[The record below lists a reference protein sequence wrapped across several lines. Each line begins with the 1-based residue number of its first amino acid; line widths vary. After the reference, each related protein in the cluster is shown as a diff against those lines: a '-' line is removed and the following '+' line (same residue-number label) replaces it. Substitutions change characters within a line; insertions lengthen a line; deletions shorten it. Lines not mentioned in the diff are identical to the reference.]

1 MSSLT
6 GILGNLDKHLIK
18 RKFTTNSKWLEGLK
32 DEFRE
37 TLKNRWY
44 IIGVSSEDSISKGPM
59 HVLAKCTKDRTG
71 KG

>member
-6 GILGNLDKHLIK
+6 GILGNLDKHIYNK
-18 RKFTTNSKWLEGLK
+18 TKKWLEGLK

-37 TLKNRWY
+37 TLKNGWY
-44 IIGVSSEDSISKGPM
+44 IIGVSSEDRISKDPM
-59 HVLAKCTKDRTG
+59 HVLAKCTKDRTE